1 VLAPPNR
8 SHTATVLRPL
18 VSHLRWN
25 AQKDGEGRWTYE
37 GWQRSVAQ
45 LEDAMRL
52 HGPFDGLMG
61 FSQVGGRGE
70 TGAGRVVQSCSAVR
84 LTAPAVPRLQY
95 LALAGCRCLWL
106 PCRCR

>member
-1 VLAPPNR
+1 VLTQPNCC
-8 SHTATVLRPL
+8 HTASCLRPRL
-18 VSHLRWN
+18 RPPACDLRWN

-61 FSQVGGRGE
+61 FSQAGGRGKE
-70 TGAGRVVQSCSAVR
+70 G
-84 LTAPAVPRLQY
+84 
-95 LALAGCRCLWL
+95 LAGANRAAQLCG
-106 PCRCR
+106 